1 MTDAR
6 TAADR
11 LIEIIGDRAEAEAI
25 VAVGRAEL
33 TRFANSFIHQNVGE
47 EYVNVRLRVAAA
59 GRVASVT
66 GNPADAAA
74 LSKLA
79 EDALTVAA
87 TQRVD
92 ADWPGLTAPVVIA
105 PADFSHQS
113 TTGATPKGRAAAVKA
128 FVGAGK
134 DLLGAGFCDTDSFET
149 AFANSVGH
157 RVSARGSRA
166 TIDGI
171 HQTGQSAGSAHQTS
185 NAFSDLDGAVAGA
198 LAADR
203 ARRGLYAFDLKPGD
217 YEVVLAPEPVATIAV
232 FLDFYGLNGKAVNED
247 QSFVELGAAQF
258 DERITMIDDPM
269 GFGALGES
277 YDAEGTPKQ
286 TTTLVEAGVT
296 RTAVHDRRSARR
308 AGTTSTGHAWA
319 MSGSLGPLAGHVVV
333 RAGTD
338 SVEEMIA
345 AVERG
350 VYVAT
355 FNYCR
360 ILDPKSQVVTGLT
373 RNGTFMIEN
382 GVITG
387 AVTNL
392 RFTQSF
398 LKALGPG
405 NVLGVGNDLRYAN
418 SEFGQGVVRAPS
430 LRLGSWHFT
439 GGAEG

>member
-1 MTDAR
+1 MTDPR

-11 LIEIIGDRAEAEAI
+11 LVEIIGSRGEAEAT
-25 VAVGRAEL
+25 VAVGRLEL

-47 EYVNVRLRVAAA
+47 EYVHVRLRVAAA
-59 GRVASVT
+59 GRVASVS
-66 GNPADAAA
+66 GNRADDDA
-74 LSKLA
+74 LKKLA
-79 EDALTVAA
+79 EDALIVAA
-87 TQRVD
+87 TQPVD
-92 ADWPGLTAPVVIA
+92 EDWPGLTAAVSIA
-105 PADFSHQS
+105 PSDFSHAS
-113 TTGATPKGRAAAVKA
+113 TNGATPGGRAAAVKA
-128 FVGAGK
+128 FVDAGNG
-134 DLLGAGFCDTDSFET
+134 LSAAGFCDTDSFEA
-149 AFANSVGH
+149 AFANSQGH
-157 RVSARGSRA
+157 RASSRGSRA

-171 HQTGQSAGSAHQTS
+171 HQTGESAGAAHQTS
-185 NAFSDLDGAVAGA
+185 NAFADLDGAAAGA

-203 ARRGLYAFDLKPGD
+203 ARRGMHAFDLKPGE

-232 FLDFYGLNGKAVNED
+232 FLDFYGFNGKAFNEG
-247 QSFVELGAAQF
+247 QSFVELGTGQF
-258 DERITMIDDPM
+258 DERVTMIDDPM
-269 GFGALGES
+269 GPGALGEA

-286 TTTLVEAGVT
+286 PTTLIDHGITKTV
-296 RTAVHDRRSARR
+296 VHDRRSGRR
-308 AGTTSTGHAWA
+308 AGAGSTGHAWA

-333 RAGTD
+333 QPGTD
-338 SVEEMIA
+338 TVADMIA

-382 GVITG
+382 GAITG

-398 LKALGPG
+398 VKAFGPG
-405 NVLGVGNDLRYAN
+405 NVLGVGNDLRYAD

-430 LRLGSWHFT
+430 LRLASWNFT
-439 GGAEG
+439 GGAAG

>member
-1 MTDAR
+1 MTDPR

-11 LIEIIGDRAEAEAI
+11 LIEIIGSRGEAEAT
-25 VAVGRAEL
+25 VAVGRLEL

-47 EYVNVRLRVAAA
+47 EYVNVRLRVAAG
-59 GRVASVT
+59 GRLATVT
-66 GNPADAAA
+66 GNRADDAA
-74 LSKLA
+74 LGKLA
-79 EDALTVAA
+79 EDALVVAA
-87 TQRVD
+87 TQPVD
-92 ADWPGLTAPVVIA
+92 EDWPGLTTAVDIA
-105 PADFSHQS
+105 PADFSHAS
-113 TTGATPKGRAAAVKA
+113 TNGATPAGRAAAVKA
-128 FVGAGK
+128 FVDAGEG
-134 DLLGAGFCDTDSFET
+134 LSAAGFCDTDSFET
-149 AFANSVGH
+149 AFANSAGH
-157 RVSARGSRA
+157 RASARGSRA

-171 HQTGQSAGSAHQTS
+171 HQTGESAGAAHQTS
-185 NAFSDLDGAVAGA
+185 NAFSDLDGAAAGA

-203 ARRGLYAFDLKPGD
+203 ARRGMHAFDLKPGE

-232 FLDFYGLNGKAVNED
+232 FLDFYGLNGKACNEG

-269 GFGALGES
+269 GPGALGEA
-277 YDAEGTPKQ
+277 YDAEGTPKRS
-286 TTTLVEAGVT
+286 TTLIDRGITKTV
-296 RTAVHDRRSARR
+296 VHDRRSGRR
-308 AGTTSTGHAWA
+308 AGVASTGHAWA

-333 RAGTD
+333 KPGTD
-338 SVEEMIA
+338 TVDDMIA

-398 LKALGPG
+398 VKALGPG
-405 NVLGVGNDLRYAN
+405 NVLGVGNDLRYAD

-430 LRLGSWHFT
+430 LRLAAWNFT
-439 GGAEG
+439 GGAAG